1 MSDDED
7 KLLRLLVGKYIK
19 KGNP

>member
-7 KLLRLLVGKYIK
+7 KQSVSTHG
-19 KGNP
+19 G